1 MDGFKKIVL
10 YSAIIILIISL
21 VLIGIALS
29 YSKNESWPPMVPKCP
44 DYFVVDGTGK
54 CLDILDIIPD
64 GKKTVPGCIKVSED
78 AHFKR
83 DFNTSEYTGTN
94 GKCNKYKWAD
104 KCGVSWDGI
113 TYGAK
118 NPCLT

>member
-1 MDGFKKIVL
+1 MIIQMTLRKAFWKDYL
-10 YSAIIILIISL
+10 SIII
-21 VLIGIALS
+21 
-29 YSKNESWPPMVPKCP
+29 
-44 DYFVVDGTGK
+44 T
-54 CLDILDIIPD
+54 LDILDIIPD

-83 DFNTSEYTGTN
+83 EFNTSEYTGTN